1 MAARPGL
8 ISRGLT
14 TMASL
19 ANPALGAI
27 ATAYGAHSA
36 AKNAQA
42 SIGAINDAFGT
53 TMDDSYG
60 TAIGQ
65 QALGTTSG
73 LLGGKVGEKF
83 GANLGRSVGGVPG
96 AIAGGL
102 LGALGVSSAARDAA
116 MGPAGS
122 NNGPQGPAAGG
133 DGMSNA
139 NSSTGQAVASTRK
152 SRPRRGYVSID
163 NYAMDS
169 SRSPFDRYSDY
180 AAQFFGLHRKQAGR
194 PKRCEDRHSGN
205 ALATKWVATISYHL
219 RLETTLPYNAPQQP
233 LGLFRFRGTC

>member
-1 MAARPGL
+1 
-8 ISRGLT
+8 
-14 TMASL
+14 MASL

-36 AKNAQA
+36 AKNAEA

-73 LLGGKVGEKF
+73 LLGGKF

-139 NSSTGQAVASTRK
+139 K
-152 SRPRRGYVSID
+152 
-163 NYAMDS
+163 
-169 SRSPFDRYSDY
+169 
-180 AAQFFGLHRKQAGR
+180 AAQAKPLRLLERADHAAAMSASITMQWTAAAAPLTVTATMQRNALELHRKQAGR

-205 ALATKWVATISYHL
+205 ALATKWVATISCHL